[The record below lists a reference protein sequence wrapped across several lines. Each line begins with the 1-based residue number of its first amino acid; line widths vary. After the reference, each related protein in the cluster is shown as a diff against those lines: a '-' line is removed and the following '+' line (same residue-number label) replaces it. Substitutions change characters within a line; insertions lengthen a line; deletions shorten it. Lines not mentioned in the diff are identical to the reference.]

1 MSNPNKTH
9 FTALDR
15 VWKYLNK
22 YPTIGLHYKC
32 LNKPYLVGYTDSDW
46 GGDINTRKSTSGYIY
61 TFGKGNIIS
70 WNSILQKTVALSSC
84 KSEYIAL
91 KEAITEAIYL
101 KNTTIQ
107 LADILKIDIPYRIPT
122 ILVDNQSAIKL
133 AENPK
138 FHKRSKHIDITY
150 YFIRQSIKE
159 NKATLAYI
167 NTKEQLADSLTKGL
181 NNAKQLTFI
190 EGLQLKTIQ

>member
-1 MSNPNKTH
+1 
-9 FTALDR
+9 
-15 VWKYLNK
+15 
-22 YPTIGLHYKC
+22 
-32 LNKPYLVGYTDSDW
+32 
-46 GGDINTRKSTSGYIY
+46 
-61 TFGKGNIIS
+61 
-70 WNSILQKTVALSSC
+70 LSSC

-138 FHKRSKHIDITY
+138 FYKRSKHIDITY
-150 YFIRQSIKE
+150 HFIRQSIKE

-167 NTKEQLADSLTKGL
+167 NTKEQLADGLTKGL
-181 NNAKQLTFI
+181 NNSKQLTFI

>member
-1 MSNPNKTH
+1 MSNPNKAY
-9 FTALDR
+9 FIALDK
-15 VWKYLNK
+15 VQKYLNK

-32 LNKPYLVGYTDSDW
+32 LNKPYLVGYTNLDQGSN
-46 GGDINTRKSTSGYIY
+46 INTIKSTSGYIY
-61 TFGKGNIIS
+61 IFSKDNIIR

-122 ILVDNQSAIKL
+122 ILADNQSAIKL

-138 FHKRSKHIDITY
+138 FYKRSKHIDITY

-190 EGLQLKTIQ
+190 KGLQLKIIQ